1 MRWATPVSIRWGVT
15 EWHIE
20 PQWLMLAFDH
30 VKGADREFALVKC
43 HFIDSRDA

>member
-1 MRWATPVSIRWGVT
+1 MRWVTPASIRWGVT

-30 VKGADREFALVKC
+30 VKGADREYALVNC
-43 HFIDSRDA
+43 HFIDNRDT